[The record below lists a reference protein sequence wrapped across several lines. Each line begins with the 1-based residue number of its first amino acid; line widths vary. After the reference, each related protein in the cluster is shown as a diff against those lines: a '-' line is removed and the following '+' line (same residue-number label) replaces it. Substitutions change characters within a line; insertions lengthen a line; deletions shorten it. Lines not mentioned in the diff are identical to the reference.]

1 MNSQGTS
8 IGQKYRQWAAKGGTH
23 QLHDENTL
31 DPTEQLNGGS
41 TSRKS
46 SSAGAG
52 KRSATGSRQA
62 TARVGHAQQTRL
74 EGGRIVAKPFRTSQQ
89 PFKRDYGAKPYGSL
103 NPVLEDTRNTNVT
116 ENRAQF
122 NGKKHTSAGDRGKKL
137 EPYHPD
143 AERNHVNHGNGK
155 GRSPFKSELKLSCG
169 VPAVSHDPKPF
180 KTTKQIAHE
189 TSSRP
194 IENVIGFTNQGIIA
208 DYNKRCKQNLIS

>member
-1 MNSQGTS
+1 MNSSGTS
-8 IGQKYRQWAAKGGTH
+8 IGQKYRQWAAKGGTQ
-23 QLHDENTL
+23 QLYDENTL
-31 DPTEQLNGGS
+31 GSSQQLNGT
-41 TSRKS
+41 TSRKAS
-46 SSAGAG
+46 SAG
-52 KRSATGSRQA
+52 KRSATGGSRAQA

-89 PFKRDYGAKPYGSL
+89 PFKRDYSAKPYGSV
-103 NPVLEDTRNTNVT
+103 NPVLNDTRDANVT

-122 NGKKHTSAGDRGKKL
+122 AGKKHTSVGDRRKKL
-137 EPYHPD
+137 EPYHPN
-143 AERNHVNHGNGK
+143 AARNHVDHSGGK
-155 GRSPFKSELKLSCG
+155 AQSPFKSKLDLSCG
-169 VPAVSHDPKPF
+169 VPAVAHDPKPF